1 MAATGAGRLAEARAG
16 FEALQRDPALRADAL
31 HMLGVIAGIQGDHS
45 SAASWIRKAIEINR
59 NRPDFYHN
67 LASALASAGRR
78 DEAREARNDFGIAL
92 HVNRQYREALA
103 VFEQIL
109 AETPNHLATLI
120 DIAASLQELGDY
132 RRGMGYAAR
141 VLFKARSEVPRLA
154 ALLEQVRDLLP
165 EVYEAASQ
173 SFATPL
179 ADITGEKRALLL
191 PKALNNFANCALRAG
206 YVAFAEEAFALS
218 HELAPD
224 EALVRWNLAQVR
236 LLRGDFEHGFAHY
249 ESRWQWQGF
258 DFPNRQLPKP
268 VWNGGAIAGKRLL
281 VYAEQGFGDTIQ
293 FARFLPE
300 LTRRGA
306 HVWFE
311 VQQELFWLMK
321 TAFRND
327 RGTEV
332 IPRMPDPRS
341 VYCDPPYDLH
351 CAVMSLAKHFE
362 LKLSDLPWDTEYINA
377 EPHAVLRWSEKLGP
391 RNRPR
396 VGLAWAGRP
405 EHKRDRERSLSLMMF
420 YEVLKIPAIEWVSLQ
435 LGAPREQIATCGA
448 VIRDFGDELHD
459 FAETAALI
467 ANLDL
472 VITTDTAVG
481 HLAGAMGKPVW
492 ILLPFVPD
500 WRWLLDR
507 EDSPWY
513 ATVRLLRQVNF
524 GDWDSVVGRIID
536 ELGAT
541 FGVTIPRV
549 QGTGSP
555 TTDVASVAPIAACK
569 VCAQESRLFG
579 VVDFEKNCEERNGLN
594 RPLSGISVHYYRCS
608 GCGLV
613 FTKAFDHWDRNRF
626 SREIYNNE
634 YAIVDPDYAE
644 SRPKADAAF
653 LSRFF
658 QAQRQFRFLDFAGGN
673 GTLAELMRREGFDC
687 LTWDPLDTEAYAPV
701 KKGTFDVV
709 TAFEVFE
716 HTPSPL
722 DTFRDAVSFLKADGI
737 LVFSTLAIDDYPPE
751 GIKHW
756 YVAPRNGH
764 VTIYSKAALAL
775 IAARLGLTLHHLNQG
790 LHLAWANRPAWL
802 ELA

>member
-1 MAATGAGRLAEARAG
+1 MAATEAGRLAEARAG
-16 FEALQRDPALRADAL
+16 FEALLRDPALRADAV
-31 HMLGVIAGIQGDHS
+31 HMLGVVAGIQGDHS
-45 SAASWIRKAIEINR
+45 RAASLIREAIAINR

-67 LASALASAGRR
+67 LASALTSSGRH

-92 HVNRQYREALA
+92 HVNGQYREALA

-109 AETPNHLATLI
+109 SETPNYLATLV
-120 DIAASLQELGDY
+120 DIAASLQELGEY
-132 RRGMGYAAR
+132 HRGMGFAAR
-141 VLFKARSEVPRLA
+141 VLFQARAEDPRLG
-154 ALLEQVRDLLP
+154 ALLEQVRNLLP
-165 EVYEAASQ
+165 QVYETASQ
-173 SFATPL
+173 LLTTPL

-191 PKALNNFANCALRAG
+191 PKALNNFANCALNSG
-206 YVAFAEEAFALS
+206 YVSLAEKTYALS

-236 LLRGDFEHGFAHY
+236 LLQGDFEHGFDHY
-249 ESRWQWQGF
+249 ESRWQWEGF
-258 DFPNRQLPKP
+258 EFPNRQLPKP
-268 VWNGGAIAGKRLL
+268 VWLGGAIAGKRLL

-321 TAFRND
+321 SAFRND
-327 RGTEV
+327 HRAQV
-332 IPRMPDPRS
+332 IPRMSDPRS
-341 VYCDPPYDLH
+341 VYGDAPYDLH
-351 CAVMSLAKHFE
+351 CAVMSLAKHFQ
-362 LKLSDLPWDTEYINA
+362 LKLSDLPWDTEYITA
-377 EPHAVLRWSEKLGP
+377 EAHAVLRWSEKLGSP
-391 RNRPR
+391 RRPR

-435 LGAPREQIATCGA
+435 LGAPRKQIATCGA

-472 VITTDTAVG
+472 VITIDTAVG

-492 ILLPFVPD
+492 LLLPLVPD

-513 ATVRLLRQVNF
+513 PTVRLFRQAKL
-524 GDWDSVVGRIID
+524 GDWDSVIGRVIA
-536 ELGAT
+536 ELGTT
-541 FGVTIPRV
+541 FGLTVHRDRE
-549 QGTGSP
+549 TGLP
-555 TTDVASVAPIAACK
+555 ATDVSPVATIAACK
-569 VCAQESRLFG
+569 VCAQASRLFG
-579 VVDFEKNCEERNGLN
+579 VVDFEKNCEERNGLY
-594 RPLSGISVHYYRCS
+594 RPSSGIPVHYYRCS

-613 FTKAFDHWDRNRF
+613 FTTAFDHWDRNRF
-626 SREIYNNE
+626 VQEIYNNE

-653 LSRFF
+653 LSKFF
-658 QAQRQFRFLDFAGGN
+658 QSHRQLRFLDFAGGN
-673 GTLAELMRREGFDC
+673 GTLARLMRKEGFDC
-687 LTWDPLDTEAYAPV
+687 VMWDPLDAEAHAAV
-701 KKGTFDVV
+701 AKGSFDVV

-716 HTPSPL
+716 HAPSPL

-737 LVFSTLAIDDYPPE
+737 LVFSTLAIDHYPPE
-751 GIKHW
+751 GIRHW

-764 VTIYSKAALAL
+764 VTIYSKAALTS
-775 IAARLGLTLHHLNQG
+775 IATRLGLTLHHLNQG
-790 LHLAWANRPAWL
+790 LHLAWAKRPVWL
-802 ELA
+802 ELT